1 MPLNRVPQ
9 TLVVVNKCF
18 RGSTIEYIR
27 DDIYCEAVELVEG
40 VVRLSIR
47 QYAYQ
52 MLCMPFRNS
61 VIRRA
66 DSRSLLKINADL
78 NIEHS

>member
-9 TLVVVNKCF
+9 TLVVGDKCL

-40 VVRLSIR
+40 VVRLSIG
-47 QYAYQ
+47 QYTYQ

-61 VIRRA
+61 IIRRA
-66 DSRSLLKINADL
+66 NSRCLIKC
-78 NIEHS
+78 